1 LIVVDRLSFQYPGSA
16 APALRDVSLTIAPGD
31 FVGVVGAAGAG
42 KTTLL
47 RCINGLI
54 PHFYAG
60 RLTGRVTV
68 GGAAVDT
75 RSVAAMA
82 RVVGTVLE
90 DAESQLVCAEVEEE
104 VAFALENARLDPVQV
119 RSRVNRALELVGAAH
134 LRRRPT
140 AFLSGGEK
148 QRVAIATVLALE
160 PRVLL
165 LDEPTSE
172 LDPLGTEE
180 VFAVLGR
187 LRRELGLTIV
197 VVEQKTR
204 LLAQY
209 AGRLVVLDR
218 GRVVMDGPPRA
229 VLARRDELAAY
240 GVRVPQVSSLAA
252 ALGCTGEAT
261 PVTPAEGREWLQ
273 RALRGAGH
281 VRAARG

>member
-1 LIVVDRLSFQYPGSA
+1 MIVVDRLSFQYPGSA
-16 APALRDVSLTIAPGD
+16 APALQDVSLTVAPGD